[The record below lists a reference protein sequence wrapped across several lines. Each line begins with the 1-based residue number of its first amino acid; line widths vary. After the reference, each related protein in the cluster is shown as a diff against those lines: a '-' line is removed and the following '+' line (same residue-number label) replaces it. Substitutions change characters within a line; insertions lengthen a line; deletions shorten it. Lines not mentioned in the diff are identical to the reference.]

1 MEEPPKEGE
10 PLKLNGSAIMTY
22 AASREE
28 VLEQLKGDI
37 YSKSGVWDLSKVC
50 FVHVL
55 LSVLRGLESFSCL
68 VGSDIS
74 LQVRFPQGI
83 GIAEVISSEAV

>member
-10 PLKLNGSAIMTY
+10 PLRLNGSAIMTY

-37 YSKSGVWDLSKVC
+37 YTTTGVWDLSKVC
-50 FVHVL
+50 FIVVMFYGSRLATGRL
-55 LSVLRGLESFSCL
+55 LT
-68 VGSDIS
+68 I
-74 LQVRFPQGI
+74 
-83 GIAEVISSEAV
+83 

>member
-10 PLKLNGSAIMTY
+10 PLRLNGSAIMTY

-37 YSKSGVWDLSKVC
+37 YTTTGVWDLSKVC
-50 FVHVL
+50 SIVVMFYGSRLATGRL
-55 LSVLRGLESFSCL
+55 LT
-68 VGSDIS
+68 I
-74 LQVRFPQGI
+74 
-83 GIAEVISSEAV
+83 